1 MLGDPASSAAVLA
14 AGLVEAQAN
23 GPYLMRSLLIT
34 CFVHWYAGDL
44 QRAADAA
51 DQVLALG
58 EQHHYPQTVNWAHYF
73 KGIVHYHRNQLV
85 QAAQD
90 LSAVVLDRYQAHLQC
105 LVHGA
110 IALALTYQAQQR
122 PVAARTVANMIPTFL
137 HETGNTILLPTVHA
151 FQAELARRQGRMAD
165 ASQWA
170 VQPQPAALSLM
181 PHFFAHHLVLP
192 RVLLDLN
199 TPASRA
205 AAATQLTELRELAE
219 SSHYTHVLIEVLAVQ
234 AVLFEAQGDRSAALA
249 ALERA
254 IGLAQPGGF
263 IRLFVDLGPTMQT
276 LLRQLHD
283 QSVAPHSIAQILA
296 AFAAPQPIEPAAPLG
311 SPGLIE
317 PLTKRELEVLA
328 LLEQRLSNKEIAAR
342 LFITPSTAK
351 QHTLRIY
358 QKLQVNARHDAVA
371 KAQSLGLVASR

>member
-1 MLGDPASSAAVLA
+1 
-14 AGLVEAQAN
+14 
-23 GPYLMRSLLIT
+23 
-34 CFVHWYAGDL
+34 L
-44 QRAADAA
+44 QEIVDAA
-51 DQVLALG
+51 DRVLALS
-58 EQHHYPQTVNWAHYF
+58 EQHHYPQTANWAHYF
-73 KGIVHYHRNQLV
+73 RGIAHYHRNELA
-85 QAAQD
+85 QAEQE
-90 LSAVVLDRYQAHLQC
+90 LSVVVLDRHRAHLQC

-110 IALALTYQAQQR
+110 MALAFTHQAQQR
-122 PVAARTVANMIPTFL
+122 PVAARTVAALIPTFL
-137 HETGNTILLPTVHA
+137 YETGNTLLLPTIRA
-151 FQAELARRQGRMAD
+151 FRAELAVRQGNLAE

-170 VQPQPAALSLM
+170 AQTQPTGLDPM
-181 PHFFAHHLVLP
+181 PHFFAHRLTLP
-192 RVLLDLN
+192 KVLLALD

-205 AAATQLTELRELAE
+205 AAAVQLSQLCESAE
-219 SSHYTHVLIEVLAVQ
+219 ATHFTPVLIEVLVLQ
-234 AVLFEAQGDRSAALA
+234 AVFDETQGDRPAALA

-263 IRLFVDLGPTMQT
+263 IRLFVDLGPPLQT

-283 QSVAPHSIAQILA
+283 QSAAPHFVAQILA

-328 LLEQRLSNKEIAAR
+328 LLEQRLSNKEIATR